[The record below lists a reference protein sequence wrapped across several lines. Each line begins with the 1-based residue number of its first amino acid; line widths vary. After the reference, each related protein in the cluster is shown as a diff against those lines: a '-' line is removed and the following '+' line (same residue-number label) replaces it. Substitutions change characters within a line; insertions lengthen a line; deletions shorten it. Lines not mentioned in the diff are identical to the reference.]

1 MSEFTENMEKSEEV
15 IQTEQAEKA
24 EKTEKPRTLSSVRR
38 ELKKLE
44 KSREQKKK
52 QIKSLTEEMKAENV
66 KIKELEAVY
75 DELYHEDLQKQISNA
90 WFKKGGLTGE
100 QIEKMLKLSKQIKD
114 KIDILDVD
122 TVVQAINTAYEQK
135 QSDQFSDRKQPDE
148 ENPVQIT
155 DKNTEENLMQPESK
169 SVISVHIPEFNKTGT
184 VVK

>member
-1 MSEFTENMEKSEEV
+1 MSEFTENMEKSEAV
-15 IQTEQAEKA
+15 IQTEKP
-24 EKTEKPRTLSSVRR
+24 EKPRTLSSVRR

-135 QSDQFSDRKQPDE
+135 QSDQPSDRKQPDE
-148 ENPVQIT
+148 ENPFQIT
-155 DKNTEENLMQPESK
+155 DKNTEENLMQTDSK
-169 SVISVHIPEFNKTGT
+169 PTISVHIPELNKIGT